1 MILFLIVFCLLIAL
15 GFGVAAAV
23 SDLRGLLIPNA
34 YSAGIVLAFI
44 PAYIVFLIFAK
55 DSGFFEGWGSHL
67 GAFAIVF
74 AVSFLL
80 FSFNMFGAGDSKL
93 ATAYALWAGMG
104 GLSAF
109 IFYMAL
115 VGGLLGVVTL
125 LLRKH
130 KPFKNAKD
138 GTWIAR
144 AQAGENAVPYGV
156 AISAG
161 ALASFVWL
169 GYFTPDN
176 LQLLTGNVAPY

>member
-1 MILFLIVFCLLIAL
+1 MILFIIVFCLLIAL

-23 SDLRGLLIPNA
+23 SDWRGFLIPNT
-34 YSAGIVLAFI
+34 YSAGVALAFI
-44 PAYIVFLIFAK
+44 PAYSVFLFFAG

-67 GAFAIVF
+67 GACAIVF

-93 ATAYALWAGMG
+93 VTAYALWTGMG

-109 IFYMAL
+109 VFYMAL
-115 VGGLLGVVTL
+115 VGGLLGVATL

-130 KPFKNAKD
+130 KPFKEARE

-144 AQAGENAVPYGV
+144 AQAGDNAVPYGI
-156 AISAG
+156 AIMVG
-161 ALASFVWL
+161 AIASFVWL
-169 GYFTPDN
+169 GYFSPAN
-176 LQLLTGNVAPY
+176 LQLLTGNAAPY